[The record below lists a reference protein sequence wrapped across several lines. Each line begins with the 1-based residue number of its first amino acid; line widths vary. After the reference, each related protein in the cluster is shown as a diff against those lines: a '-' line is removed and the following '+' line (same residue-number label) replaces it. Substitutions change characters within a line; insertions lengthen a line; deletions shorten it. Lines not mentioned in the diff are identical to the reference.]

1 MTAEDDLIHFG
12 IPEITDDDVAAV
24 ARVLRSGWL
33 TTGSECAG
41 LEAELSDYL
50 GGSEV
55 IAMSSGT
62 AALDTALAYLDLPRG
77 ARVGV
82 PDWTFVATALAA
94 VHNGLRPVLLD
105 VDAATLNLSPEALAA
120 EIDDLDAVLPV
131 HFGGVPVDAEIHQL
145 AADAGVPVVE
155 DAAHALGARD
165 DRGLVGGPG
174 TSPNCFS
181 FYASK
186 NLTSG
191 EGGALATD
199 DEDLAAFARSYR
211 LHGMDADAWAR
222 YHPGAKSGYDVVR
235 PGIKANLPDVLAV
248 LARSQFARFEQSQRR
263 RRQIGLRY
271 RAALADAPVTFIP
284 DVIPDGSADHLAIV
298 ALRPGV
304 DRDAVQ
310 ATMSAQRITT
320 SVHFRPLHHF
330 SWFRSDADVG
340 RSGLGTCDDLADRAL
355 SLPLHVNLTD
365 VDVDRVA
372 ACLSECL
379 R

>member
-155 DAAHALGARD
+155 DAATTAAWSAVPGPAR
-165 DRGLVGGPG
+165 
-174 TSPNCFS
+174 T
-181 FYASK
+181 ASAS
-186 NLTSG
+186 T
-191 EGGALATD
+191 
-199 DEDLAAFARSYR
+199 
-211 LHGMDADAWAR
+211 
-222 YHPGAKSGYDVVR
+222 
-235 PGIKANLPDVLAV
+235 
-248 LARSQFARFEQSQRR
+248 RR
-263 RRQIGLRY
+263 R
-271 RAALADAPVTFIP
+271 T
-284 DVIPDGSADHLAIV
+284 
-298 ALRPGV
+298 
-304 DRDAVQ
+304 
-310 ATMSAQRITT
+310 
-320 SVHFRPLHHF
+320 
-330 SWFRSDADVG
+330 
-340 RSGLGTCDDLADRAL
+340 
-355 SLPLHVNLTD
+355 
-365 VDVDRVA
+365 
-372 ACLSECL
+372 
-379 R
+379 